1 MKKNIFT
8 SLIFSAALVVFT
20 SATAQQ
26 TKQTTPTDQNSKVKK
41 ETTTV
46 SPTGAGD
53 TKPTLSDNQ
62 SNLTSKEYGVKINEW
77 MKTNIGTDDQQG
89 GRINVAASNLITKI
103 RDIRNTTSDMETRKV
118 QIHEAMQNYNAQLKS
133 VLKPEQFEIYKSK
146 KQELISTFKE
156 MKDESAT
163 GTE

>member
-20 SATAQQ
+20 SATGQQ
-26 TKQTTPTDQNSKVKK
+26 TKQTTSTDQNSKVNK

-46 SPTGAGD
+46 SPTGAGG
-53 TKPTLSDNQ
+53 TKPTMSDNQ

-103 RDIRNTTSDMETRKV
+103 RDIRNSTTDSETRKA

-146 KQELISTFKE
+146 KQELINTFKE